1 MHLGAQGG
9 VAHRLLN
16 ESGQTSFVEEADVL
30 ITRGRHRAGGG
41 HYLLSVVF
49 IAATIVGLQGCAA
62 VGLTAFSVVAGSA
75 AGVGVGHAMES
86 ITYKTFSLPLGVVSR
101 ATVMTL
107 DRLDMP
113 VMEVE
118 DTSAGQTI
126 TAQAGDR
133 TVEIELDKLT
143 TTTTRMRV
151 VASKN
156 WLVRDRATAAEVI
169 NQTDRTLMDNP
180 GLASRTTQRC
190 AKGASAC

>member
-1 MHLGAQGG
+1 M
-9 VAHRLLN
+9 
-16 ESGQTSFVEEADVL
+16 TP
-30 ITRGRHRAGGG
+30 GRHRAGARR
-41 HYLLSVVF
+41 HMLSVAF
-49 IAATIVGLQGCAA
+49 IVATSVALQGCASL
-62 VGLTAFSVVAGSA
+62 GLTAFSVAAGSV
-75 AGVGVGHAMES
+75 AGVGVGHAMDG
-86 ITYKTFSLPLGVVSR
+86 ITYKTFALPLGVVSR

-118 DTSAGQTI
+118 HTAAGQTI
-126 TAQAGDR
+126 TAEAGDR
-133 TVEIELDKLT
+133 TVEIELDRLT

-156 WLVRDRATAAEVI
+156 WFVRDRATATEVI
-169 NQTDRTLMDNP
+169 HQTDRTLMDNP